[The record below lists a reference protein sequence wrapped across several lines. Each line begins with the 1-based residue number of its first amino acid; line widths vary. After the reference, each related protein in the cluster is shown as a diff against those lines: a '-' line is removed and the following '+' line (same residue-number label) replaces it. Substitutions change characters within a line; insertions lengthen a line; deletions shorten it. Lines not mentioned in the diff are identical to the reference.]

1 MRTTA
6 RLTIAA
12 LFFSASAAVAQDAA
26 GAMDSVRQLYASAE
40 YEEALTALARLQP
53 ETPTSGLEIDRY
65 RALCLIALNRTSEA
79 DRVIE
84 SIVATDPLYQP
95 SATDASPRVRAAFSA
110 VRDRVLPAV
119 AKALY
124 LEAKAAYDRKAYTD
138 AAQAL
143 ERTVRVIDTMESP
156 AKNDLADL
164 RVLASGFLD
173 LSKAAAAPPPPTAP
187 AAPAEPAKPVVAAPP
202 PAPAAPPNTG
212 LVVLK
217 QNLPPL
223 PFSIAS
229 LGSGE
234 YRGVVELQIDESGN
248 VTSARI
254 LQTVHVLYDP
264 ILLNAAREWKY
275 EAPRVAWQADSYG
288 EARRDR
294 VEAVATDLLL
304 HLDLDPLEYLGLGL
318 ELRCSRRKLIR
329 IEEVSDDVGLLR
341 RRHRARSARRHRDSD
356 ALEQVAGRQLVPV
369 AHEIRSGQRG
379 REAVA
384 GQVVAVALGAR
395 SLVRGRA
402 AIRLFLREHAIPHAL
417 VPVVLAERCQTHSP
431 TR

>member
-53 ETPTSGLEIDRY
+53 ETPTSGFEIDRY

-95 SATDASPRVRAAFSA
+95 SVTDASPRVRAAFSA

-143 ERTVRVIDTMESP
+143 ERTVRVIDTMEAP

-187 AAPAEPAKPVVAAPP
+187 AAPVAPAKPEVAAPP

-275 EAPRVAWQADSYG
+275 EAPRVGGRPIATVK
-288 EARRDR
+288 R
-294 VEAVATDLLL
+294 VE
-304 HLDLDPLEYLGLGL
+304 
-318 ELRCSRRKLIR
+318 I
-329 IEEVSDDVGLLR
+329 
-341 RRHRARSARRHRDSD
+341 
-356 ALEQVAGRQLVPV
+356 
-369 AHEIRSGQRG
+369 
-379 REAVA
+379 
-384 GQVVAVALGAR
+384 
-395 SLVRGRA
+395 
-402 AIRLFLREHAIPHAL
+402 
-417 VPVVLAERCQTHSP
+417 VLKP
-431 TR
+431 